1 MLAALDATP
10 RRMAPTP
17 AGLTNLDYA
26 FQPIVAM
33 RTGRTLGF
41 EALLR
46 GLDSSQYPTPAA
58 LFEEAF
64 ADGRLVDLET
74 TLRATAL
81 SKFGRR
87 AEALDEAMLFLNVDV
102 RLFSSAGYDARLTID
117 LLDRARLSPTG
128 ICLELAERHEFTMA
142 GQAAD
147 IFEHYRRS
155 GFCVAIDDFGV
166 GFAGLKLLYDAKPD
180 FIKIDRFF
188 ISGIDQDV
196 LKRGLVEQ
204 VVRYAHIRGT
214 QVIAEGIE
222 RDAEFYV
229 CRDLGCDF
237 AQGYL
242 IARPTMALEEMEAR
256 YDVVSDLN
264 ARDRRRRQS
273 TPAAMPAEAMEMVEP
288 LPLNLKRG
296 ELLDFFRNDDAPS
309 IVPVLDERKRPLGVV
324 RERELKPFAYSRY
337 GGELL
342 RNKGIGDSIREFI
355 RPCPVCD
362 VETRVDRIVEA
373 FSGDAAADGIIL
385 TEEGRYVGFLSPR
398 ALLKL
403 VNEYNL
409 AAASDQNP
417 LSRLPGNHRIER
429 HLEQVV
435 DDTSRPACL
444 VYFDFDNFKPFNDT
458 YGFRQGDRAI
468 LMFAELLRN
477 AATSHGGFAGH
488 VGGDDFFF
496 GLSGLP
502 EEEALTIVADI
513 VAKFRTDAE
522 SLYDAEARAAGFITA
537 KDRFGE
543 TREFPLLRVSG
554 VVVCMNP
561 ESLRPTVDA
570 FGILAAERKPRAK
583 EIFNH
588 LYIERLP

>member
-1 MLAALDATP
+1 MLAALETDPVSVLPDPYA
-10 RRMAPTP
+10 AV
-17 AGLTNLDYA
+17 DYA

-33 RTGRTLGF
+33 RSGRTLGF

-46 GLDSSQYPTPAA
+46 GLQRDRYPTPAA

-64 ADGRLVDLET
+64 TEGRLVDLET
-74 TLRATAL
+74 SLRAKAL
-81 SKFGRR
+81 SKFGQRSDDV
-87 AEALDEAMLFLNVDV
+87 LDAMLFLNVDV
-102 RLFSSAGYDARLTID
+102 RLFSSIGYDARLTID

-128 ICLELAERHEFTMA
+128 ICLELAERHEFSLT

-155 GFCVAIDDFGV
+155 GFCVAVDDFGV

-222 RDAEFYV
+222 TDAEFYV
-229 CRDLGCDF
+229 SRDLGCDF

-242 IARPTMALEEMEAR
+242 IARPTQDLAALEAR
-256 YDVVSDLN
+256 YEVVNDLN
-264 ARDRRRRQS
+264 ARDRRRRQNRP
-273 TPAAMPAEAMEMVEP
+273 TAMPVEAMEMVEP
-288 LPLNLKRG
+288 LPLTLKRG
-296 ELLDFFRNDDAPS
+296 ELLDFFRNDDSPS

-337 GGELL
+337 GSELL

-362 VETRVDRIVEA
+362 VDTRVDRIVEA
-373 FSGDAAADGIIL
+373 FSGDGGADGIIL

-398 ALLKL
+398 ALLTL

-435 DDTSRPACL
+435 EDVGRPSCL

-488 VGGDDFFF
+488 IGGDDFFF
-496 GLSGLP
+496 SLSGLP
-502 EEEALTIVADI
+502 EDEALAIIGDI
-513 VAKFRTDAE
+513 VTKFRADAE
-522 SLYDAEARAAGFITA
+522 SLYDSKARADGFITA

-543 TREFPLLRVSG
+543 TRNFPLLRVSG
-554 VVVCMNP
+554 VAVCMAP
-561 ESLRPTVDA
+561 ECVRPSIDA
-570 FGILAAERKPRAK
+570 FGIMAAELKPAAK
-583 EIFNH
+583 ETENH
-588 LYIERLP
+588 LFIERLP